1 MKAPRAVETLVVV
14 NALIFGFQTLVGPA
28 ADAEII
34 RRFGLSTAGLETGA
48 LWQFITHAFLHGN
61 IWHLLFNMLSLWFAG
76 RIVEQTIGTR
86 HFVLLYILSA
96 LGGGLGQILLGPE
109 NSQLIG
115 ASGAVFGVLVAFS
128 TMYADSV
135 VTLLLFFVLPI
146 RLKAKFLGLGL
157 VAVSL
162 ISLVTRFEPWIGHAA
177 HLGGAITGY
186 FFARASGFGTPTFPE
201 KLLFKKRGPRRV

>member
-61 IWHLLFNMLSLWFAG
+61 IWHLLFNMVSLWFAG

-115 ASGAVFGVLVAFS
+115 ASGAVFGVLVA
-128 TMYADSV
+128 SV
-135 VTLLLFFVLPI
+135 FCASDPPEGKISGPRTGRCEPHLACDPFRTLDRACRPPGRCHHRLLFRQSF
-146 RLKAKFLGLGL
+146 RL
-157 VAVSL
+157 
-162 ISLVTRFEPWIGHAA
+162 RHPH
-177 HLGGAITGY
+177 
-186 FFARASGFGTPTFPE
+186 FP
-201 KLLFKKRGPRRV
+201 